1 MQTFDPTQI
10 LFDSISNLTGGLVT
24 DLQSLFICV
33 LVIVFIWNGIDLILT
48 GMGAVMNRYSMNRN
62 YEKAEGYLD
71 ARNKSPRGTASYD
84 YYNLKYR
91 NALRKSV

>member
-48 GMGAVMNRYSMNRN
+48 GMGVVMNKYSQNRS
-62 YEKAEGYLD
+62 YADAESYLSL
-71 ARNKSPRGTASYD
+71 RNQTTRGTASWD

-91 NALRKSV
+91 KALRKSI